1 MTEIVQ
7 HYRERLEG
15 TIGKSARPDLPLAVV
30 VGAGGLG
37 LAVAR
42 RLGERNRLLLADRDP
57 DALERAAAELR
68 AGGHDVSLATCDVTD
83 AAAVKDLAAA
93 ATDQAP
99 VRAIAH
105 VVGLSPSMGD
115 WRTIMDVDL
124 VGAVRVEEAMLDVV
138 APGTAAVFISS
149 TAAHGAPPD
158 MALLEILDEP
168 LADDFLE
175 RLGAAT
181 DSGFDSK
188 AAYRLAKWA
197 LNRWCRR
204 RAAAWGERGAR
215 IVTVSP
221 GLLATPMGAL
231 EFRNQPQKWELLGR
245 TPLGRE
251 GTMLEIAD
259 AVDFLTS
266 ERASYIT
273 GTDLLVDGGTTAV
286 LSHP

>member
-1 MTEIVQ
+1 MTETVER
-7 HYRERLEG
+7 YRERLQG
-15 TIGKSARPDLPLAVV
+15 TIGKSARPDLPVAVV

-57 DALERAAAELR
+57 AALERAAAELR
-68 AGGHDVSLATCDVTD
+68 AGGHDVSVATCDVTD
-83 AAAVKDLAAA
+83 AAAVKDLATA
-93 ATDQAP
+93 ATGHAP

-115 WRTIMDVDL
+115 WRTIMNVDL
-124 VGAVRVEEAMLDVV
+124 VGAVRVEEAMLDVA

-149 TAAHGAPPD
+149 TAAHSAPPD
-158 MALLEILDEP
+158 AALTEILDDP
-168 LADDFLE
+168 LADDFLD

-181 DSGFDSK
+181 DGEFDSK

-197 LNRWCRR
+197 LNRRCRR
-204 RAAAWGERGAR
+204 RAAAWGDRGAR
-215 IVTVSP
+215 IVSISP

-231 EFRNQPQKWELLGR
+231 EFRNQPTKWEMLGR

-259 AVDFLTS
+259 AVEFLTS

-273 GTDLLVDGGTTAV
+273 GTDLLVDGGTTAA